1 MKENILA
8 QLPRTVGALLSWTCL
23 FVGPGS
29 LAKPFPEPSTLSAQ
43 QTPARPAATGDTIRI
58 NCGGGAVQTSGAGS
72 KFFAADAYFSGGK
85 SYSNPAIADVLQ
97 TNDDELYRTEH
108 SATANSVPFSY
119 SIPVSAGT
127 YTVRLH
133 FAEIFFGATGG
144 GPGGA
149 GRRVFSVNLEGRP
162 VLVNY
167 DILAEAGS
175 MTAVIKEYQTTVT
188 DNTLNLDFS
197 ASVDQPSV
205 AAIEVLRTADTSP
218 TGCQWV
224 TAAPSALERKEGQSA
239 VVNGQLYT
247 FGGYYGNLQGTNLT
261 QRYDVNTNQWTNLA
275 PGLFPVTHMGVVV
288 VDEQVW
294 LIGGFSGEVHPG
306 PVTAAVQV
314 YDTRTNTWNF
324 GPSLPAPRGSNAAAL
339 VGRKIHVFGGVL
351 PDRHT
356 DAGDH
361 YVLDVDDAAAG
372 WQLAAPLPN
381 PRNHLAGASL
391 GGKVYAIGG
400 QYGHDQ
406 GRDINSLVHVYD
418 PVTNAWTRLA
428 DLPGPRS
435 HFEPGTFTLDGQI
448 LIVGGSANTT
458 DYADI
463 LSYSPAA
470 NNWRQYCTL
479 PATLVA
485 PFAQAIGNKLVV
497 AQGAR
502 DNFAVPEKTTEV
514 STITRTPSNIL
525 RFSVPQ
531 LTTSLPSGTGG
542 ILKNLLWTYSG
553 TASYTLSLPSAPTWL
568 SFPRNG
574 GTAGTLGQDLEL
586 YINTNGLTPGTYT
599 TTVQASA
606 PGYTTATATVTL
618 TVTGPSGVVLA
629 LNAGG
634 GAYTDANNI
643 TYQSDQYF
651 SGGGTFSTNSPIA
664 NTSDDLLYQTERYG
678 NFSYAIPLPNGTYYV
693 TFKLAEIFWQAS
705 QQRQFDVLAE
715 NALEISNLDM
725 VAQAGSLTALDIVR
739 TITVTDGVLN
749 LQFRTGID
757 NAKLAGLLIE
767 NASAAART
775 TASTALKTKPATR
788 SLASNWNLYPN
799 PVSEKA
805 TLSFTAAAKQ
815 VARVEVL
822 NSQGRVALQE
832 TQSTVAGANQ
842 LELATSKLAAGV
854 YIIRVYLQEGIIN
867 ARMLVVK

>member
-8 QLPRTVGALLSWTCL
+8 QLPRTVATLLWGACL
-23 FVGPGS
+23 FVGPS
-29 LAKPFPEPSTLSAQ
+29 LVAKPLLESPTLPVQ
-43 QTPARPAATGDTIRI
+43 QTSARLAASGDTIRI
-58 NCGGGAVQTSGAGS
+58 NCGGGAVQSSG
-72 KFFAADAYFSGGK
+72 KFFEADAYFNGGK
-85 SYSNPAIADVLQ
+85 SFSNSSIADVLQ

-108 SATANSVPFSY
+108 SASANLVPFSY
-119 SIPVSAGT
+119 NIPVSAGT

-133 FAEIFFGATGG
+133 FAEIYFGATGG

-149 GRRVFSVNLEGRP
+149 GRRVFNVNLEGRP

-167 DILAEAGS
+167 DIVAEAGS
-175 MTAVIKEYQTTVT
+175 MTAVVKEYQSTVT
-188 DNTLNLDFS
+188 DNTLTLDF
-197 ASVDQPSV
+197 AAVTDQPSV
-205 AAIEVLRTADTSP
+205 AAIEVLRTADTSS

-224 TAAPSALERKEGQSA
+224 AAAPSALERKEGQSA

-275 PGLFPVTHMGVVV
+275 PAPYPVTHMGVAV

-294 LIGGFSGEVHPG
+294 LIGGFQGEVHPG

-339 VGRKIHVFGGVL
+339 VGRKIHAFGGVL

-361 YVLDVDDAAAG
+361 YVLDVDNLAAG
-372 WQLAAPLPN
+372 WQSAAPLPN

-418 PVTNAWTRLA
+418 PATNTWTRLP

-448 LIVGGSANTT
+448 LIVGGSNNST

-463 LSYSPAA
+463 LSYTPDTNS
-470 NNWRQYCTL
+470 WRQYCSL

-502 DNFAVPEKTTEV
+502 DNFAVPEKTTQV
-514 STITRTPSNIL
+514 STITRTPSNVL
-525 RFSVPQ
+525 RFSNPQ
-531 LTTSLPSGTGG
+531 LAASLVPGGSTT
-542 ILKNLLWTYSG
+542 LKNLLWTLSG
-553 TASYTLSLPSAPTWL
+553 TASYTLTLPNAPAWL
-568 SFPRNG
+568 SLSAST
-574 GTAGTLGQDLEL
+574 GTAGPLGQEVALQV
-586 YINTNGLTPGTYT
+586 NAAGLAPGTYT
-599 TTVQASA
+599 ATIAATA
-606 PGYTTATATVTL
+606 PGYAVAGAKITL
-618 TVTGPSGVVLA
+618 TVMGQSGVVLA

-634 GAYTDANNI
+634 SAYTDATNI
-643 TYQSDQYF
+643 TYQNDQYF
-651 SGGGTFSTNSPIA
+651 SGGSTFSTTSPIA

-678 NFSYAIPLPNGTYYV
+678 NFSYNVPLSNGTYRV
-693 TFKLAEIFWQAS
+693 TFKLAEIFWQAP
-705 QQRQFDVLAE
+705 QQRQFDILAE
-715 NALEISNLDM
+715 NQVVVNDLDM
-725 VAQAGSLTALDIVR
+725 VAQVGSLTALDIVR
-739 TITVTDGVLN
+739 TVTVTDGELN
-749 LQFRTGID
+749 LQFRTD
-757 NAKLAGLLIE
+757 LENAKLAALLIE
-767 NASAAART
+767 STSAAART
-775 TASTALKTKPATR
+775 STPTALKTKASTR
-788 SLASNWNLYPN
+788 VAASQWSLYPN

-815 VARVEVL
+815 AARVEVL
-822 NSQGRVALQE
+822 NSQGQVALQE

>member
-1 MKENILA
+1 M
-8 QLPRTVGALLSWTCL
+8 GACL
-23 FVGPGS
+23 FAGPS
-29 LAKPFPEPSTLSAQ
+29 LLANPSPELPSLQAR
-43 QTPARPAATGDTIRI
+43 QTPARVAASGDTIRI
-58 NCGGGAVQTSGAGS
+58 NCGGAAVQTNG
-72 KFFAADAYFSGGK
+72 KLFAADAYFTGGK
-85 SYSNPAIADVLQ
+85 SFSNSAIADVLQ

-108 SATANSVPFSY
+108 SASANLVPFSY
-119 SIPVSAGT
+119 NIPVSAGT

-133 FAEIFFGATGG
+133 FAEIYFGATGG

-167 DILAEAGS
+167 DIIADAGS
-175 MTAVIKEYQTTVT
+175 MTAVVKEYQTTVT
-188 DNTLNLDFS
+188 DNALTLDFA

-205 AAIEVLRTADTSP
+205 AAIEVLRSTDPSP

-261 QRYDVNTNQWTNLA
+261 QRYDVTTNQWTNLA
-275 PGLFPVTHMGVVV
+275 PAPYPVTHMGVAV

-294 LIGGFSGEVHPG
+294 LIGGFQGEVHPG

-324 GPSLPAPRGSNAAAL
+324 GPPLPAPRGSNAAAL
-339 VGRKIHVFGGVL
+339 VGRKIHAFGGVL

-361 YVLDVDDAAAG
+361 YVLDVDNLAAG
-372 WQLAAPLPN
+372 WQSATPLPS

-418 PVTNAWTRLA
+418 PATNAWTRLP

-448 LIVGGSANTT
+448 LIVGGSTNTT

-463 LSYSPAA
+463 LSYSPAV
-470 NNWRQYCTL
+470 NNWRQFCTL

-485 PFAQAIGNKLVV
+485 PFAQAIGNRLVV

-502 DNFAVPEKTTEV
+502 DNFAVPEKTTQV
-514 STITRTPSNIL
+514 STITRVASNVL
-525 RFSVPQ
+525 GFSVPQ
-531 LTTSLPSGTGG
+531 LAVSLPSGGSTT
-542 ILKNLLWTYSG
+542 LENVLWTYSG
-553 TASYTLSLPSAPTWL
+553 TASYTLSLPNAPTWL
-568 SFPRNG
+568 SLPNRT
-574 GTAGTLGQDLEL
+574 GTAGTLGQEVGLQ
-586 YINTNGLTPGTYT
+586 INAAGLTPGTYT
-599 TTVQASA
+599 ATVQASA
-606 PGYTTATATVTL
+606 PGYTTATTTL
-618 TVTGPSGVVLA
+618 TLTITGQSGVVLA

-634 GAYTDANNI
+634 NAYTDADNI
-643 TYQSDQYF
+643 SYQSDQYF
-651 SGGGTFSTNSPIA
+651 SGGSTFSTSNSIA
-664 NTSDDLLYQTERYG
+664 NTPDDLLYQTERYG
-678 NFSYAIPLPNGTYYV
+678 NFSYNVPVPNGTYRV
-693 TFKLAEIFWQAS
+693 TFKLAEIFWQAP

-715 NALEISNLDM
+715 NQVVINDLDIA
-725 VAQAGSLTALDIVR
+725 AQAGSLTSLDIVR
-739 TITVTDGVLN
+739 TVTVTDGELD
-749 LQFRTGID
+749 LQFRTDLD
-757 NAKLAGLLIE
+757 NAKLAALLIE
-767 NASAAART
+767 STSAAGT
-775 TASTALKTKPATR
+775 TASTALKAKSSTKALATK
-788 SLASNWNLYPN
+788 WNLYPN

-805 TLSFTAAAKQ
+805 TLSFTAATKQ
-815 VARVEVL
+815 AARLEVL
-822 NSQGRVALQE
+822 NSQGQVALQE

-854 YIIRVYLQEGIIN
+854 YIVRVYLQEGIIN

>member
-1 MKENILA
+1 MKEPILA
-8 QLPRTVGALLSWTCL
+8 RLPRTVGALLSWVCL
-23 FVGPGS
+23 FAGPS
-29 LAKPFPEPSTLSAQ
+29 LLAKPSSEHPPLQVQ
-43 QTPARPAATGDTIRI
+43 QTPARLAASGDTVRI
-58 NCGGGAVQTSGAGS
+58 NCGGGAVQTSG
-72 KFFAADAYFSGGK
+72 KPFEADTYFTGGK
-85 SYSNPAIADVLQ
+85 SFSNSAITDVLG

-108 SATANSVPFSY
+108 SASANLVPFSY
-119 SIPVSAGT
+119 NIPVSPGT

-133 FAEIFFGATGG
+133 FAEIYFGATGG

-188 DNTLNLDFS
+188 DNTLTLDFS
-197 ASVDQPSV
+197 ATTDQPSV

-218 TGCQWV
+218 TSCQWV

-261 QRYDVNTNQWTNLA
+261 QRYDVTTNQWTDLA
-275 PGLFPVTHMGVVV
+275 PAIYPVTHMGVVV

-294 LIGGFSGEVHPG
+294 LIGGFTGEVHPG

-314 YDTRTNTWNF
+314 YDTRTNSWNF
-324 GPSLPAPRGSNAAAL
+324 GPSLPDARGSNAAAL

-361 YVLDVDDAAAG
+361 YVLDVDDLAAG
-372 WQLAAPLPN
+372 WRSAAPLPN
-381 PRNHLAGASL
+381 PRNHLAAASL

-418 PVTNAWTRLA
+418 PVTDAWTRLA

-448 LIVGGSANTT
+448 LIVGGSTNTT

-470 NNWRQYCTL
+470 NNWRQYCSL

-502 DNFAVPEKTTEV
+502 DNFAVPEKTTQV
-514 STITRTPSNIL
+514 STISRTPSTL
-525 RFSVPQ
+525 LSFSVPQ
-531 LTTSLPSGTGG
+531 LTVSLPSGIGRKLET
-542 ILKNLLWTYSG
+542 LLWTYSG
-553 TASYTLSLPSAPTWL
+553 TAAYTLSLPNAPNWL
-568 SFPRNG
+568 ILSSTT
-574 GTAGTLGQDLEL
+574 GTAGTSGQEVEL
-586 YINTNGLTPGTYT
+586 QINATGLTPGTYT
-599 TTVQASA
+599 ATVQASA
-606 PGYTTATATVTL
+606 LGYTTATLTLTL

-629 LNAGG
+629 VNAGG
-634 GAYTDANNI
+634 SAYTDANNI

-651 SGGGTFSTNSPIA
+651 SGGNTFSTNSPIA

-678 NFSYAIPLPNGTYYV
+678 NFSYAVPLPNGIYYV
-693 TFKLAEIFWQAS
+693 TFKLAEIFWQAP

-715 NALEISNLDM
+715 NGLVINNLDM
-725 VAQAGSLTALDIVR
+725 AAQAGSLTALDIVR
-739 TITVTDGVLN
+739 TVTVTDGVLN
-749 LQFRTGID
+749 LQFRTSID

-767 NASAAART
+767 SASPAARP
-775 TASTALKTKPATR
+775 TASTALKVKSSIRA
-788 SLASNWNLYPN
+788 LANKWNLYPN

-805 TLSFTAAAKQ
+805 TLSFTASAKQ
-815 VARVEVL
+815 VARVEVSS
-822 NSQGRVALQE
+822 SQGRVALQE
-832 TQSTVAGANQ
+832 TLSTVAGTNQ

-854 YIIRVYLQEGIIN
+854 YIVRVYLQEGIIN